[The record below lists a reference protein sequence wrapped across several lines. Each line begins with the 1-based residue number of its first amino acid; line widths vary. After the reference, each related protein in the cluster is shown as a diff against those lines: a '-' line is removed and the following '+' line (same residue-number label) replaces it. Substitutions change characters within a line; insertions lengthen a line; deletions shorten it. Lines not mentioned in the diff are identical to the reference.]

1 VPVVASDIDG
11 FAERAIAL
19 NAEANGVYVEVLRRD
34 LLDDRAAAEPRYDVI
49 LAGDVFYER
58 QMSERAFAFLLRH
71 SAAGAQILIGDP
83 GRTYLPRHRLRR
95 CCEYSIAV
103 ARDLEDGIGRV
114 TFNRPQARNALTFA
128 MYERLAQ
135 ICEAADGD
143 RSLKVLILTGQG
155 DKAFAA
161 GTDINQFR
169 GFKTPQDALDY
180 ESRIDRIL
188 SALEACRVP
197 TIAAIAGACTGGGA
211 GIAACCDLR
220 IAAANAKFGFP
231 IARTL
236 GNCLSMASL
245 SRLAALI
252 GPARVKDLVFTARLL
267 ETAEAARIGL
277 LNEVVDDLPALQRRT
292 EELARLIAGNAPLT
306 LRATKE
312 ALRRLQMRLSREEG
326 EDLILMCY
334 MSRDFRE
341 GMDAFLNKRPPQ
353 WAGE

>member
-1 VPVVASDIDG
+1 MASTNAAGCLIFTKRDPSPIEADASGSDIAGAAGILGCMTMLQQDS
-11 FAERAIAL
+11 AATS
-19 NAEANGVYVEVLRRD
+19 D
-34 LLDDRAAAEPRYDVI
+34 LL
-49 LAGDVFYER
+49 YE
-58 QMSERAFAFLLRH
+58 
-71 SAAGAQILIGDP
+71 
-83 GRTYLPRHRLRR
+83 
-95 CCEYSIAV
+95 V
-103 ARDLEDGIGRV
+103 ADGIGRI

-128 MYERLAQ
+128 MYERLAA
-135 ICEAADGD
+135 ICEAANQD

-169 GFKTPQDALDY
+169 AFKTPQDALDY

-197 TIAAIAGACTGGGA
+197 TIASIAGACTGGGA

-220 IAAANAKFGFP
+220 IATANAKFGFP

-245 SRLAALI
+245 SRLAGLI

-267 ETAEAARIGL
+267 ETAEAARVGL
-277 LNEVVDDLPALQRRT
+277 LNEVVEDLPALQRRT
-292 EELARLIAGNAPLT
+292 DELARLIAGNAPLT

-312 ALRRLQMRLSREEG
+312 ALRRLQTRLSREEG

-341 GMDAFLNKRPPQ
+341 GMDAFLNKRQPQ